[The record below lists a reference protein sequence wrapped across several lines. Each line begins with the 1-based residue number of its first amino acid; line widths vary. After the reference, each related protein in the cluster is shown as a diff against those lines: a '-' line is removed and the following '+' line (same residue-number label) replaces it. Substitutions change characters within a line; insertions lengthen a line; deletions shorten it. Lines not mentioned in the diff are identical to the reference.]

1 MINGLVEI
9 NELDFRIEQLKNKLK
24 KEVRVREDDTPGA
37 MLEEIKKICN
47 DCLIHHINRKG
58 AECDTNY
65 ILWLASAIVY
75 QKAKLEALPRGEVK

>member
-1 MINGLVEI
+1 
-9 NELDFRIEQLKNKLK
+9 
-24 KEVRVREDDTPGA
+24 

-75 QKAKLEALPRGEVK
+75 QKAKLEALPRGGGEINGKGESGSFGKTSAAIIN